1 MDATQDRERAVGMP
15 ISADIVYVNKSPI
28 SPTRRGGGS
37 RGLFVLTVLCLLG
50 FGGFAFMAGRHT
62 GRHDGKDMVVEH
74 NAHEHNTMH
83 TYFLLDRTGS
93 MSSLKKAV
101 EDGYESY
108 IREQQATKGTMY
120 LTVAQFDS
128 DDPFEVVI
136 ESKEIQSAPRRLANY
151 QPRSMTPLYDAI
163 DRTINYAERT
173 SDGSPDVVI
182 VVFTDGHENAS
193 RKATRQSVF
202 NKIEEKKKRGWTF
215 VFLGANIDS
224 YATGGS
230 MGYSAGSTM
239 NYAPTKAGLDYGWG
253 TVSKA
258 MLNQRVARARKDYT
272 SADRMAAAASF
283 FDGAK

>member
-1 MDATQDRERAVGMP
+1 
-15 ISADIVYVNKSPI
+15 
-28 SPTRRGGGS
+28 
-37 RGLFVLTVLCLLG
+37 
-50 FGGFAFMAGRHT
+50 
-62 GRHDGKDMVVEH
+62 
-74 NAHEHNTMH
+74 
-83 TYFLLDRTGS
+83 
-93 MSSLKKAV
+93 
-101 EDGYESY
+101 
-108 IREQQATKGTMY
+108 MY

-163 DRTINYAERT
+163 DRTIDYAERT

>member
-1 MDATQDRERAVGMP
+1 
-15 ISADIVYVNKSPI
+15 
-28 SPTRRGGGS
+28 
-37 RGLFVLTVLCLLG
+37 
-50 FGGFAFMAGRHT
+50 
-62 GRHDGKDMVVEH
+62 
-74 NAHEHNTMH
+74 
-83 TYFLLDRTGS
+83 
-93 MSSLKKAV
+93 
-101 EDGYESY
+101 
-108 IREQQATKGTMY
+108 
-120 LTVAQFDS
+120 
-128 DDPFEVVI
+128 
-136 ESKEIQSAPRRLANY
+136 
-151 QPRSMTPLYDAI
+151 MTPLYDAI
-163 DRTINYAERT
+163 DRTIDYAERT